1 MALTRY
7 FYDTYAILAY
17 LSGNKN
23 YRRYFEEEKGVLTVL
38 NLMETYYALLREYG
52 EDAAEEAYTAFSRF
66 KVEIE
71 DEDVKEAMKFRLKLA
86 KEGRNLSYT
95 DAIGYRIA
103 LKRGIK
109 FLTGDRNF
117 KNLENV
123 EWVV

>member
-1 MALTRY
+1 MIRY

-17 LSGNKN
+17 LSGDEN
-23 YRRYFEEEKGVLTVL
+23 YRKYFEEDKGILTIL

-52 EDAAEEAYTAFSRF
+52 EDAAEEAYAAFSRF
-66 KVEIE
+66 KIEIE
-71 DEDVKEAMKFRLKLA
+71 DEDVKEAMKLRLKLV

-95 DAIGYRIA
+95 DAIGYYIA

-109 FLTGDRNF
+109 FLTGDKNF

-123 EWVV
+123 EWMS